1 MKYANKLKSA
11 RLITRLLTQ
20 EDADVWLEYCN
31 DPIATEFTS
40 VQGKSPKEL
49 AMVFI
54 DFTLKR
60 YKEKRGGL
68 QALIEKE
75 SGVFVG
81 MCGLFPQEVNGEELI
96 EVGYHLLRRYWG
108 KGYATEAA
116 QLFRDWGFEHNVAD
130 TIVSIIHPDNH
141 RSKRVAI
148 RNGMRLMQEG
158 AEFRGERCDLFG
170 ITKQEWMKLAHT
182 RQ

>member
-1 MKYANKLKSA
+1 MNYVDSLKSA
-11 RLITRLLTQ
+11 NLVTRYVKET
-20 EDADVWLEYCN
+20 DAAMWLEYCN
-31 DPIATEFTS
+31 DPIATEFTNIK
-40 VQGKSPKEL
+40 GKSPEEL
-49 AMVFI
+49 AEVFI

-60 YKEKRGGL
+60 YEEHRGGL

-75 SGVFVG
+75 TGAFVG
-81 MCGLFPQEVNGEELI
+81 MCGLFPQEVNGEEMI

-116 QLFRDWGFEHNVAD
+116 QLFRDWGFENGVAD

-141 RSKRVAI
+141 KSKKVAM
-148 RNGMRLMQEG
+148 RNGMRLIQEA

-170 ITKQEWMKLAHT
+170 ISREEWMLLQA
-182 RQ
+182 R